1 MARVVLVH
9 GVAQQFEGPE
19 LLSLRLGAALRD
31 GVKLAT
37 GTVLRPEDVA
47 CAFYGN
53 CFIEPGTRSNGLPAW
68 DEHDVEDGLEAE
80 LLDAW
85 WRQAA
90 EIDDAV
96 EPADEEGT
104 RGPAGYAASRMLLS
118 RWVRERL
125 NGLTQ
130 ARFFQPVSERILIGE
145 LKQVR
150 RYLDEPPVWQAAR
163 AAVAAEIGPDTRVV
177 VAHSLGSVVAYEALC
192 ENPDWPVTDLVTV
205 GSPLGLPVIHRRLS
219 PLPVEGRGAWP
230 GGVVRWTN
238 VADSGDIVA
247 LVGALAP
254 QFVSGPGDGV
264 DDRTITNG
272 ARMHDFERYL
282 TAPKT
287 GTAVAAG
294 LREPHA

>member
-37 GTVLRPEDVA
+37 GTLLQPEDVA

-53 CFIEPGTRSNGLPAW
+53 CFIEPGTRSGGLPAW
-68 DEHDVEDGLEAE
+68 NEHDVEDGLEAE

-90 EIDDAV
+90 EIDDEV
-96 EPADEEGT
+96 EPSDEEGT
-104 RGPAGYAASRMLLS
+104 RGPAGYAASRLLLS

-125 NGLTQ
+125 NALTQ
-130 ARFFQPVSERILIGE
+130 ARFFQPVSERMLIGE

-163 AAVAAEIGPDTRVV
+163 AAVAAEISADTRVV

-238 VADSGDIVA
+238 VADPGDIVA

-254 QFVSGPGDGV
+254 RFVSGPGEGV
-264 DDRTITNG
+264 ADRRITNG
-272 ARMHDFERYL
+272 VRMHDFERYL
-282 TAPKT
+282 TAPT
-287 GTAVAAG
+287 TATAVAAA
-294 LREPHA
+294 LRAPHA

>member
-37 GTVLRPEDVA
+37 GKALQPEAVA

-53 CFIEPGTRSNGLPAW
+53 CFVEPGTRSDGLPAW
-68 DEHDVEDGLEAE
+68 NERDVEDGLEAE

-85 WRQAA
+85 CRRAE

-96 EPADEEGT
+96 PPADEEKT
-104 RGPAGYAASRMLLS
+104 RGPAGYGASRLLLS

-125 NGLTQ
+125 NALTE
-130 ARFFQPVSERILIGE
+130 ARFFRPVSERMLIGE

-163 AAVAAEIGPDTRVV
+163 AAVAAEIGADTRVV

-230 GGVVRWTN
+230 GGVARWTN
-238 VADSGDIVA
+238 VADPGDIVA
-247 LVGALAP
+247 LVGELAP
-254 QFVSGPGDGV
+254 RFASGPGDGV
-264 DDRTITNG
+264 ADRTITNG
-272 ARMHDFERYL
+272 VRMHDFERYL

-294 LREPHA
+294 LRAPHA

>member
-37 GTVLRPEDVA
+37 GTVLQPEDVA

-53 CFIEPGTRSNGLPAW
+53 CFIEPGTRSNRLPAW

-90 EIDDAV
+90 EIDDGV
-96 EPADEEGT
+96 EPADEDGT
-104 RGPAGYAASRMLLS
+104 RGPAGYAASRLLLS

-125 NGLTQ
+125 NALTQ
-130 ARFFQPVSERILIGE
+130 ARFFQPVSERMLIGE

-163 AAVAAEIGPDTRVV
+163 AAVAAEISADTRVV

-238 VADSGDIVA
+238 VADPGDIVA

-254 QFVSGPGDGV
+254 RFVSGPGEGV
-264 DDRTITNG
+264 ADRRITNG
-272 ARMHDFERYL
+272 VRMHDFERYL
-282 TAPKT
+282 TAQT
-287 GTAVAAG
+287 TATAVAAA
-294 LREPHA
+294 LRAPHA

>member
-1 MARVVLVH
+1 VARVVLVH

-37 GTVLRPEDVA
+37 GKALQPEAVS

-53 CFIEPGTRSNGLPAW
+53 CFVEPGTRSDGLPAW
-68 DEHDVEDGLEAE
+68 NERDVEDGLEAE

-85 WRQAA
+85 CRRAE

-96 EPADEEGT
+96 PPADEEGT
-104 RGPAGYAASRMLLS
+104 RGPAGYGASRLLLS

-125 NGLTQ
+125 NALTE
-130 ARFFQPVSERILIGE
+130 ARFFRPLSERMLIGE

-163 AAVAAEIGPDTRVV
+163 AAVAAEIGADTRVV

-230 GGVVRWTN
+230 GGVARWTN
-238 VADSGDIVA
+238 VADPGDIVA
-247 LVGALAP
+247 LVGELAP
-254 QFVSGPGDGV
+254 RFASGPGDGV
-264 DDRTITNG
+264 ADRTITNG
-272 ARMHDFERYL
+272 VRMHDFERYL

-294 LREPHA
+294 LRAPHA